1 MRTKTLS
8 CLVVLLFC
16 AAAYSAESGVLLE
29 AESFAQKGGWVVD
42 QQFMDLLQPGEAGSS
57 ILLAHGMGKPV
68 ENAQTTVTLPKA
80 GTYRVFAR
88 TRNWV
93 SPWMPKD
100 ISREIVERDW
110 SPGKFKVVF
119 NGKESDLVLG
129 IDGAQWQWLPAG
141 CVTTSK
147 DNEVVSVEIKDLTG
161 FDGRLDALYFT
172 QAETCDLP
180 NDPEPLVAIRRE
192 LLNLPE
198 NPPNA
203 REKEYDLVVVG
214 GGIAGTC
221 AAVSAANLGLD
232 VALIQDRPVLGGNG
246 STEIRVHLNG
256 AVKLPPYPNV
266 GNLTYQ
272 MGPWGGGNAQPA
284 DLYKDQDRLNLC
296 LAQPTL
302 DLYLNTHVY
311 DVEKSGSKIVA
322 VFGKDIETG
331 VERRFAAKCFAD
343 CTGDATVGYLA
354 GADWRQGREAR
365 SEYDEPSAPVVAD
378 KLTMGASIQWY
389 TVEKPEQTTFPEVP
403 WAHQFSRESIRP
415 MTRGDWDWETGLDR
429 DQIWDFERIRDNG
442 LRAAYGHWSYMK
454 NHTTGD
460 WANKVRNREFGW
472 MAFLAGKR
480 ESRRLL
486 GDVVLREQDITSNR
500 LWPDGCVPCTWSIDL
515 HYICPHN
522 AKYFPGQE
530 FRSYCVHGAK
540 PSSYVIPY
548 RTFYSRNIDNL
559 FMAGRNIS
567 VTHIGLGTVRVMR
580 TAGMM
585 GEVVGMAAFLCD
597 KHNTLPRGV
606 YENHLEE
613 LIELMKAGVVES
625 PGMGKTVKT
634 PKWLADAGENV
645 ARKATPTASCEHPSG
660 LYPAKNINDGGA
672 DVSQNTSRWVS
683 STKNLDYADHWV
695 QLNWDLPV
703 TFNAMRMVTGQ
714 MGNYGECPKDP
725 VRRFMLQVQKN
736 GQWVTIPDGEVK
748 ENVYCDF
755 GIEFPEVTTDALR
768 IKFQSPGYLARLW
781 EVELYNL
788 KK

>member
-1 MRTKTLS
+1 MRIGLLAFLGMLMGITPLWGGI
-8 CLVVLLFC
+8 LV
-16 AAAYSAESGVLLE
+16 E

-80 GTYRVFAR
+80 GTYQVFAR
-88 TRNWV
+88 TRNWA

-100 ISREIVERDW
+100 LSREVLERDW
-110 SPGKFKVVF
+110 SPGKFQVIV
-119 NGKESDLVLG
+119 NGKAGPTLG
-129 IDGAQWQWLPAG
+129 IEGATWQWQLAG
-141 CVTTSK
+141 NVTTTQEK
-147 DNEVVSVEIKDLTG
+147 ETVTIELKDLTG

-172 QAETCDLP
+172 QEKTCDLP
-180 NDPEPLVAIRRE
+180 NNPEPLVEIRRK
-192 LLNLPE
+192 LLNLPK
-198 NPPNA
+198 NPPNV

-221 AAVSAANLGLD
+221 AAVSAAALGLD

-256 AVKLPPYPNV
+256 AVRLPPYPNI

-284 DLYKDQDRLNLC
+284 DLYKDQGRLKLC
-296 LAQPTL
+296 QAQPTL

-331 VERRFAAKCFAD
+331 IERRFAGKCFAD

-354 GADWRQGREAR
+354 GADWRQGREAQ
-365 SEYDEPSAPVVAD
+365 SEYDEPSAPKVAD

-389 TVEKPEQTTFPEVP
+389 TVEADQPTTFPEVP
-403 WAHQFSRESIRP
+403 WAHQFSKESIRP
-415 MTRGDWDWETGLDR
+415 LLRGDWDWETGLDR

-454 NHTTGD
+454 NHMTGE
-460 WANKVRNREFGW
+460 WAKKVQKREFGW

-515 HYICPHN
+515 HYICRDN

-540 PSSYVIPY
+540 PGSYVIPY
-548 RTFYSRNIDNL
+548 RTFYSRNVDNL

-585 GEVVGMAAFLCD
+585 GEVVGMAAYLCK
-597 KHNTLPRGV
+597 KHDTLPRGV
-606 YENHLEE
+606 YEKYLPE
-613 LIELMKAGVVES
+613 LIELMEKGVAEPPAVS
-625 PGMGKTVKT
+625 KVIQT
-634 PKWLADAGENV
+634 PKWLKKAGKNL
-645 ARKATPTASCEHPSG
+645 AREAIASASCEHSSG
-660 LYPAKNINDGGA
+660 MYPAKNINDGKA
-672 DVSQNTSRWVS
+672 DITQNSSRWVS
-683 STKNLDYADHWV
+683 SEKNLDYAQQWV
-695 QLNWDLPV
+695 LLRWEKPV
-703 TFNAMRMVTGQ
+703 TFNAMRVVTGQ
-714 MGNYGECPKDP
+714 DGGENGPKDP
-725 VRRFMLQVQKN
+725 VQRFQIQIQKN
-736 GQWVTIPDGEVK
+736 GQWVTIPNGEVK
-748 ENVYCDF
+748 ENTYCDF
-755 GIEFPEVTTDALR
+755 GMEFPNVTTDKLR
-768 IKFQSPGYLARLW
+768 ILFQSPGYLARLW
-781 EVELYNL
+781 EVELYL
-788 KK
+788 IP